1 MKISIRQYLG
11 MKMKN
16 EDKKIGI
23 IDADLLDNGTRH
35 PNLALMKISGYYK
48 SKGYRVEL
56 LTSYDNLDEYEKV
69 FISRV
74 FTYTGVP
81 DGIENKN
88 NVIVGGTGYYG
99 EKAEDLAID
108 IEHHMPDYDLYT
120 DYVNVQIKNGKKRSY
135 YKDYLDYS
143 IGFTTRGCFRKCPFC
158 VNRKYNEVFVH
169 SPVSEFFD
177 PSRKKIYLWDD
188 NFFGY
193 EKWEEILGNL
203 IATGRPFQ
211 FRQGLDIRLMTDEK
225 AQKLSKVKYSGD
237 FIFAFDDVADLEIVS
252 RKLKIWKKH
261 CKRSTKVYLFCAYN
275 SQDEK
280 DIEEIF
286 IRVKVLMKHGC
297 LPYLMRYQDYKGSK
311 WEKLYTTIARW
322 LNQPQFYKKMS
333 FREFCERNQYYC
345 KTDRI
350 CSSLKSMN
358 SFESDF
364 PKIAKKYF
372 NLKYENLN
380 QYK

>member
-1 MKISIRQYLG
+1 MG
-11 MKMKN
+11 VDMKN
-16 EDKKIGI
+16 ETKKIGI
-23 IDADLLDNGTRH
+23 IDADLLDKGTRH

-48 SKGYRVEL
+48 DKGHPVEL
-56 LTSYDNLDEYEKV
+56 LKSYDRIDTYEKV

-74 FTYTGVP
+74 FTNTNVP
-81 DGIENKN
+81 IGIEEKN
-88 NVIVGGTGYYG
+88 NVTVGGTGYFG
-99 EKAEDLAID
+99 EEAEDLPND
-108 IEHHMPDYDLYT
+108 IEHHMPDYNLYN
-120 DYVNVQIKNGKKRSY
+120 DYVREQIENGKKRSY

-158 VNRKYNEVFVH
+158 VNRKYNEVFLH

-177 PSRKKIYLWDD
+177 PKKKKIYLWDD

-193 EKWEEILGNL
+193 DKWNDILNDL
-203 IATGRPFQ
+203 VATDRPFQ
-211 FRQGLDIRLMTDEK
+211 FRQGLDIRLITKDK
-225 AQKLSKVKYSGD
+225 AIMLSKVKYFGD
-237 FIFAFDDVADLEIVS
+237 FIFAFDNVADLKIVS
-252 RKLKIWKKH
+252 KKLEVWKKY
-261 CKRSTKVYLFCAYN
+261 CKRSTKLYLFCAYT

-286 IRVKVLMKHGC
+286 IRVKVLMKYGC

-333 FREFCERNQYYC
+333 FREFCKRNQYYS
-345 KTDRI
+345 KTGRI
-350 CSSLKSMN
+350 CSSLRSMN
-358 SFESDF
+358 SFESEF
-364 PKIAKKYF
+364 PKIARKYF
-372 NLKYENLN
+372 DLKYENLN